1 MDRKGIMYINIY
13 PIYLND
19 LCFASNQKKQKNHST
34 QYNHVYKMTQASKE
48 FIMFERIIIA

>member
-1 MDRKGIMYINIY
+1 MYINIY

-19 LCFASNQKKQKNHST
+19 LCFASNQRKQKNLNI